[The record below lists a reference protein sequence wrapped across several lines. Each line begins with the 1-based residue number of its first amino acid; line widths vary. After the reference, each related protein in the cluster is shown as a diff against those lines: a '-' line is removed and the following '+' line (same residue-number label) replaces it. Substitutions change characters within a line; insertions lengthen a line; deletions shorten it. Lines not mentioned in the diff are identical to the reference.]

1 MKIGVPKEIK
11 THEYRVGLI
20 PQAVA
25 ELRRDG
31 HGVVIEHGAG
41 IGAGFADG
49 EYELVGAEVVD
60 SAKAVFEGADLIVK
74 VKEPQ
79 PSERALL

>member
-31 HGVVIEHGAG
+31 HGVVIERGAG

-49 EYELVGAEVVD
+49 A
-60 SAKAVFEGADLIVK
+60 
-74 VKEPQ
+74 
-79 PSERALL
+79 